1 MEQPVG
7 LMEQPVGLME
17 DDKQMDAKRKSDQRK
32 KRKSAFLSVWPPMIV
47 ENPPPQKNHRL
58 WK

>member
-17 DDKQMDAKRKSDQRK
+17 DDKRKSDQRK
-32 KRKSAFLSVWPPMIV
+32 KRKSAFLSVWPPIIV